1 MKSRRRQNGTKSGA
15 SGSGAISQPPRPLD
29 GTQTLHRQ
37 NEKSAA
43 TDVELCKRIDAIV
56 RSDSYRLAMEDPA
69 FLDREDVRGPRL
81 EVDYLKPELLLRQ
94 HGIEGTV
101 VVFGSTRICDPD
113 AARRNLDALRD
124 AVNGHTDLS
133 SILRLRAAERIVEN
147 ARFYEIAR
155 DFGREVGR
163 SNRAHRQQSL
173 VIMTGSGPGI
183 MEAANRGAFD
193 VGAPS
198 VGLNISLPHE
208 QDPNPYVTPELCFRV
223 HYFGI
228 RKLHFLLRAKALVVF
243 PGGFGTLDELFETL
257 TLVQTRKIEPLPI
270 VLVGEEFWRRA
281 IDFDFLINEGLVDP
295 EDSKLFW
302 FAETGRQIW
311 EGILNWH
318 REAGAPLFPPS
329 PPKDR
334 HI

>member
-1 MKSRRRQNGTKSGA
+1 MP
-15 SGSGAISQPPRPLD
+15 QPHPLD
-29 GTQTLHRQ
+29 GTQTLHGQ
-37 NEKSAA
+37 SEKSPA
-43 TDVELCKRIDAIV
+43 TDVELPKRIDAIV
-56 RSDSYRLAMEDPA
+56 TSESYRLAMEDPA
-69 FLDREDVRGPRL
+69 FLDRDDVRGPRL
-81 EVDYLKPELLLRQ
+81 EVDYLKPELLLRE

-147 ARFYEIAR
+147 SRFYEIAR

-198 VGLNISLPHE
+198 VGLNISLPDA

-257 TLVQTRKIEPLPI
+257 TLVQTRKIKPLPI

-281 IDFDFLINEGLVDP
+281 IDFEFLIDEGLVDP
-295 EDSKLFW
+295 ADRKLFW

-318 REAGAPLFPPS
+318 RKAGAPLFPPS
-329 PPKDR
+329 PTKDR
-334 HI
+334 HV